1 MDEFSNN
8 KVDMTQRE
16 LTFIKAAEFDKGWRR
31 GLFVGVIFVAVCN
44 LCCFVALN
52 FFQEITYAKYFR

>member
-31 GLFVGVIFVAVCN
+31 GLFVGGMFVAVTN
-44 LCCFVALN
+44 VAAFL
-52 FFQEITYAKYFR
+52 FAKLV

>member
-16 LTFIKAAEFDKGWRR
+16 LTFIKAAEFDKGWRS
-31 GLFVGVIFVAVCN
+31 GLFVGGMIVAVCN
-44 LCCFVALN
+44 LCCFITLK
-52 FFQEITYAKYFR
+52 FF